1 MAIRATATIAL
12 LALAPAAAFAQDD
25 ATATRSPVVSTQ
37 SSPALV
43 FTLRGGVATQPE
55 YFGSDEYDVGPD
67 LGFSLNS
74 LSFGGRSFGNPDP
87 WAEARG
93 FGIRGSFRYIG
104 ERDDDD
110 YGELE
115 GLDDIDAA
123 YEVGLGAGYAGENYY
138 VFADVRR
145 GFGGHEAWVGE
156 VGADAVFRPSERL
169 RVTFGP
175 RAFFGSDDY
184 ASTYFDV
191 SAAEAA
197 ASSFNAYDADGGLI
211 STGVELGMRYKLS
224 ENWGLSGAVTYD
236 RFRGDAEDS
245 PIVQQGSEDQWGARL
260 GVTRTFS
267 FGG

>member
-123 YEVGLGAGYAGENYY
+123 IAHIRRYGSDQEQYAQESA
-138 VFADVRR
+138 VLH
-145 GFGGHEAWVGE
+145 FGGGNDSILGRAPLVGHQLRYQE
-156 VGADAVFRPSERL
+156 QAANRPGGAQEIEQSCRQSAL
-169 RVTFGP
+169 RAQ
-175 RAFFGSDDY
+175 R
-184 ASTYFDV
+184 
-191 SAAEAA
+191 
-197 ASSFNAYDADGGLI
+197 N
-211 STGVELGMRYKLS
+211 R
-224 ENWGLSGAVTYD
+224 
-236 RFRGDAEDS
+236 R
-245 PIVQQGSEDQWGARL
+245 Q
-260 GVTRTFS
+260 
-267 FGG
+267 

>member
-1 MAIRATATIAL
+1 MLFLKFLDDLKAERQDEAELDGRDYAPILAETYRWRSWAAPKTAEGR
-12 LALAPAAAFAQDD
+12 PDRNAARTGED
-25 ATATRSPVVSTQ
+25 
-37 SSPALV
+37 
-43 FTLRGGVATQPE
+43 
-55 YFGSDEYDVGPD
+55 
-67 LGFSLNS
+67 S